1 MARADGRVE
10 PGQSLKSAF
19 SARAWNR
26 AQDAADIVLGER
38 TVFGAGP
45 SESMTLPSVR
55 VKLAAKGW
63 FGQCRFAVNDT
74 FFGLSPGSGL
84 FPQTPASNDSLGSFS
99 DSEKLM
105 LNETL
110 PYTAPSASTLEVSPT
125 SRTATSGLFVCVGNE
140 INSYAMSGF
149 AFTRVR
155 VFNYL
160 HRFARNPQPFPGQ
173 TQEMSN
179 ATTGCL
185 DSSFWGVARIVGYWN
200 GVDLAGNFIVRHYP
214 APGLSYPNFEY
225 RWALIQF

>member
-26 AQDAADIVLGER
+26 AQDAADIVLNER

-63 FGQCRFAVNDT
+63 FGQCRFAVNREAYG
-74 FFGLSPGSGL
+74 FSPGSGL

-99 DSEKLM
+99 DTEKLM

-110 PYTAPSASTLEVSPT
+110 PVTRPSGSVPAFIPTDFAS
-125 SRTATSGLFVCVGNE
+125 SGLFVCVGNDS
-140 INSYAMSGF
+140 NLYAMSGL

-160 HRFARNPQPFPGQ
+160 HRFVRNPQPFPGQ
-173 TQEMSN
+173 TQEMSD
-179 ATTGCL
+179 ATSGCL
-185 DSSFWGVARIVGYWN
+185 DSSFWGVARIVGYWSSSN
-200 GVDLAGNFIVRHYP
+200 TSHFN